1 MIKIKPKHQ
10 LYSAQFYLYIYY
22 YYKSVI
28 INLFSFIYI
37 YIFFFDGLWG
47 GSTSF
52 YPIIIYEV
60 RIGGGEYYKYDFF
73 FVFKRVKV

>member
-37 YIFFFDGLWG
+37 YIYFFFDGLWG

-60 RIGGGEYYKYDFF
+60 RIGGGGGITNMIFF
-73 FVFKRVKV
+73 LFLKG